1 MKSNLNGLYVNEQI
15 WNPCL
20 SWNAKGIESIYQ
32 NCDFCMQSA
41 SRSCSKSGNHQ
52 IKADIPLRSSLS
64 LSVRQQ
70 ASVNVSSLITASCY
84 SSQISHG
91 KRINALIW
99 QQSALIVLAA
109 SPVYMCLAKTNA
121 FLIEL
126 NCSIRSENNRR
137 SPWWPYRRC

>member
-1 MKSNLNGLYVNEQI
+1 MKSNLNGLYGNEQI

-41 SRSCSKSGNHQ
+41 SRFPDLEQDHQ
-52 IKADIPLRSSLS
+52 IKTDIQLRSFLS

-70 ASVNVSSLITASCY
+70 ALVNVSSLITASCY

-99 QQSALIVLAA
+99 QQSALIVLAV
-109 SPVYMCLAKTNA
+109 SPVYMCLAQTNA

-126 NCSIRSENNRR
+126 NGSIRSEDNRR